1 LLCRFD
7 LKIDFMLEEKNWNFY
22 EVEINL
28 EEKEILFKYEFK
40 FVENLMNIK

>member
-1 LLCRFD
+1 
-7 LKIDFMLEEKNWNFY
+7 MLEEKNWNFY